1 MLMQKTGLELRRGR
15 IRTLSVQLLMACTCT
30 FRGNGRDISNG
41 FDFYNL
47 FFGIM
52 ALFSHRSINDII
64 ERQMKY
70 KFCSV
75 FSLH

>member
-30 FRGNGRDISNG
+30 FRGYGRDISNG

-47 FFGIM
+47 FL
-52 ALFSHRSINDII
+52 ALWLCFHIGRSMI
-64 ERQMKY
+64 
-70 KFCSV
+70 
-75 FSLH
+75 SLKDK